1 MLYKL
6 NRKAAGLF
14 LLSVCK
20 MDRKEPSHTFSLWI
34 LVFVFFVSSPPEA
47 QAVVMASPRLISSA
61 PGDDVVLRCHLE
73 PPVDIQALTVEWSK
87 PDLQPD
93 PWDPLRRV
101 QYVHVHRN
109 GGEVTDMKLRSYAG
123 RTELLTEQLRH
134 GNVSLKIL
142 NVTLADAA
150 RYRCFIPK
158 LKSAVREAT
167 VQLVV
172 DPYLIKPSTT
182 ETPLD
187 PRNLTT
193 QEPQDQTNAAAGGRS
208 SLGILAASFCVLEL
222 LGGVCLW
229 RHYKKNSLKDDSRRT
244 RDPA

>member
-1 MLYKL
+1 M
-6 NRKAAGLF
+6 RIF
-14 LLSVCK
+14 LHELDDLSVTLT
-20 MDRKEPSHTFSLWI
+20 RVSFFLHTTLLWTT
-34 LVFVFFVSSPPEA
+34 EA
-47 QAVVMASPRLISSA
+47 FPAQSVVMASPRLISSA

-87 PDLQPD
+87 PDLRPD
-93 PWDPLRRV
+93 PSDPLRRV

-172 DPYLIKPSTT
+172 DPNYIGEPTEPQLSPRDSQTPDPDENLDPTGRPGRSHVIPAVIFSVAVILGFGIGCFLKHNNHRQTTSTT
-182 ETPLD
+182 P
-187 PRNLTT
+187 
-193 QEPQDQTNAAAGGRS
+193 G
-208 SLGILAASFCVLEL
+208 
-222 LGGVCLW
+222 
-229 RHYKKNSLKDDSRRT
+229 
-244 RDPA
+244 

>member
-1 MLYKL
+1 MRLCSIT
-6 NRKAAGLF
+6 A
-14 LLSVCK
+14 LLLCVLTP
-20 MDRKEPSHTFSLWI
+20 R
-34 LVFVFFVSSPPEA
+34 A

-134 GNVSLKIL
+134 GDVSLKIL

-172 DPYLIKPSTT
+172 DANLLKTSTL
-182 ETPLD
+182 TPREHEEQNMTD
-187 PRNLTT
+187 
-193 QEPQDQTNAAAGGRS
+193 DSGGRLSTNVLIPVTVISLSVLLLIILIAGADIYRRQHKKQS
-208 SLGILAASFCVLEL
+208 STDLHQPGREDQQRSGL
-222 LGGVCLW
+222 LG
-229 RHYKKNSLKDDSRRT
+229 RT
-244 RDPA
+244 GPAEQSSPERDLT

>member
-1 MLYKL
+1 
-6 NRKAAGLF
+6 
-14 LLSVCK
+14 
-20 MDRKEPSHTFSLWI
+20 MDRNEPSHTFSLWI
-34 LVFVFFVSSPPEA
+34 LVFVFFVSSPAEA

-187 PRNLTT
+187 PKNLQT
-193 QEPQDQTNAAAGGRS
+193 QEPQDQTNAAGGQS
-208 SLGILAASFCVLEL
+208 SLRIWILLVASSSVLVT

-229 RHYKKNSLKDDSRRT
+229 RHYKKERKTTLEEPGAPQGREPLVQGSCLRT
-244 RDPA
+244 S